1 MFCISKYCL
10 KKNLTDYRK
19 MPYEAAHQAKHDLK
33 LKFLWTSQGRIKLR
47 RDEKSEV
54 IHVSSPSALKKL
66 GFLCS
71 VDPPKFVGSI
81 IAVRNVFLYLTLVF
95 VKDEFKKSYDLPL
108 NLLQYRK
115 ENSAEYLYS

>member
-1 MFCISKYCL
+1 
-10 KKNLTDYRK
+10 

-66 GFLCS
+66 GFSCS

-81 IAVRNVFLYLTLVF
+81 IAVRNVFLYLTLIF
-95 VKDEFKKSYDLPL
+95 VKDARFKL
-108 NLLQYRK
+108 
-115 ENSAEYLYS
+115 